1 MKGTDTMATLTDYNQ
16 FDGHHYETGTVHNY
30 LAFTGAR
37 APHTRNPYSE
47 ALLLGVSGGI
57 VTGYFTFA
65 YKGHDPH
72 VALLTRNSFD
82 PFDTM
87 LSRRGVERDVRQ
99 TNKVGS
105 DFPLDAK
112 GVQNL
117 RKNIAGQL
125 QRIHDLEEPAVLQ
138 MRDAMS

>member
-57 VTGYFTFA
+57 VTGYF
-65 YKGHDPH
+65 
-72 VALLTRNSFD
+72 
-82 PFDTM
+82 
-87 LSRRGVERDVRQ
+87 
-99 TNKVGS
+99 
-105 DFPLDAK
+105 
-112 GVQNL
+112 NL
-117 RKNIAGQL
+117 RLQGVRSPRRSSHPQQL
-125 QRIHDLEEPAVLQ
+125 RSLRHHVVPAW
-138 MRDAMS
+138 R